1 MYIVALQKVSKLRN
15 TRCVMSLSGCIVQH
29 DDMQTLKVKKIIV
42 HRMYDPNTINND
54 IALLKLQKKID
65 FKKFGGTVAPIC
77 LPEVLKGVKPGEKV
91 NLVCALIV

>member
-1 MYIVALQKVSKLRN
+1 MSSLR
-15 TRCVMSLSGCIVQH
+15 SGCVVQH

-54 IALLKLQKKID
+54 IALLKLKKKID
-65 FKKFGGTVAPIC
+65 FKKFDGTVAPIC

-91 NLVCALIV
+91 NLVYALQCSH